1 MRGFGTKS
9 KKEVTLMSW
18 DSMII
23 IEKGNEDETL
33 QRILEVIRTEMD
45 LLSEEKI
52 ESSIYDTEDTKIYIR
67 VDNIELAHAVAHI
80 LTSNFQSDS
89 EDMEIGEFYVGIR
102 GKLRRTLYIDPT
114 DEDSN
119 IIKFIED
126 DEEFEAKVYDDDI
139 FILFEEPEQDVRI
152 RIYFEVM
159 FNKYG
164 WLIRVESIEIL

>member
-1 MRGFGTKS
+1 
-9 KKEVTLMSW
+9 
-18 DSMII
+18 
-23 IEKGNEDETL
+23 
-33 QRILEVIRTEMD
+33 
-45 LLSEEKI
+45 
-52 ESSIYDTEDTKIYIR
+52 
-67 VDNIELAHAVAHI
+67 
-80 LTSNFQSDS
+80 
-89 EDMEIGEFYVGIR
+89 
-102 GKLRRTLYIDPT
+102 LYIDPT